1 MWQFFTERG
10 KKVVQL
16 AHREALRLGNDVI
29 GTEHILLGLVA
40 EGEGVAAHVLGGFG
54 LDLESLRGRVEAI
67 VGRGEPKERPVDLPL
82 SPRAKRVLDLAMREA
97 RTMGVNYVGTEHILL
112 GLVAEGEGVA
122 TQVLASSGFD
132 LPRVR
137 SEVMAALSGGEG
149 SEGREEPGA
158 HKAGAARTK
167 TPTLEQLGIDLTAM
181 AEGGELDPVIGR
193 AQEIQRVV
201 QILSRRTKNNPVLI
215 GDPGVGKTAIIEGL
229 AQRIHSGDIPEV
241 LRGKRLFQL
250 NVGNLV
256 AGTKYRGEFEERMRK
271 LVKEL
276 REARDVMLFID
287 EIHTIVGAG
296 GAEGAV
302 DAANI
307 LKPSL
312 ARGEFQVIGATTMD
326 EYRKHIEKDAALER
340 RFQPV
345 KVGEPTVEDTISIL
359 KGLRDRYE
367 AHHRVKISDEAV
379 EAASRLSARYITDR
393 YLPDKAIDL
402 IDESAARA
410 RLKTMEAPASLK
422 ELERNLEAL
431 RKEKE
436 STVAVQAF
444 EKAARLRDQERL
456 AAEEL
461 EARRKEWQIRRNQ
474 EEPVLGSEDIAAIVS
489 EWTGVP
495 VVQLTEEEARRLLR
509 MEEEIHRRLIGQDEA
524 VSAVSRAIRRA
535 RSGMKD
541 PRRPIGSF
549 LCLGPTGVGKTEL
562 ARALASFLFGSDD
575 AMIRLDM
582 SEFME
587 RHEVAKLIGAPP
599 GYVGYDEGGKL
610 TEAIRR
616 RPYSVVLFDEIEK
629 AHPDVF
635 NLLLQVMEDGRL
647 TDGQGH
653 TVDFRNAVV
662 MMTSNVGAQGMD
674 RGKALGFASET
685 DGAMAD
691 WKKEKERILESV
703 RRTFRPEFL
712 NRVDETVV
720 FQHLSRDQL
729 LQIVAIMVSEIVK
742 RLAERQI
749 DITLSDGAR
758 LFLLEKGFD
767 AKFGARPLR
776 RTLQRLVEDRMADL
790 LLEGGA
796 APGSSFLIDVD
807 GEELCFIA
815 RERSEAHP
823 EESREAEETA
833 NPA

>member
-29 GTEHILLGLVA
+29 GTEHILLGLIA

-54 LDLESLRGRVEAI
+54 LDLDGLRSRVEAI

-410 RLKTMEAPASLK
+410 RLKTMETPASLK

-461 EARRKEWQIRRNQ
+461 EAKRKEWQIRRNQ

-509 MEEEIHRRLIGQDEA
+509 MEEEIHKRLIGQDEA

-674 RGKALGFASET
+674 RGKALGFASEA

-749 DITLSDGAR
+749 DVTLSDGAR

-796 APGSSFLIDVD
+796 APGSSFLIDVG
-807 GEELCFIA
+807 GEELRFIA
-815 RERSEAHP
+815 RERSEALP
-823 EESREAEETA
+823 EESREEEA
-833 NPA
+833 ASPA

>member
-29 GTEHILLGLVA
+29 GTEHLLLGLLA
-40 EGEGVAAHVLGGFG
+40 EGEGVAAHVLGAFG
-54 LDLESLRGRVEAI
+54 LELDGIRSRVEEI

-97 RTMGVNYVGTEHILL
+97 RNMGVNYVGTEHILL
-112 GLVAEGEGVA
+112 GLVAEGEGIAAQVLLGSGLDLQKVRAEIVA
-122 TQVLASSGFD
+122 T
-132 LPRVR
+132 
-137 SEVMAALSGGEG
+137 LSGGE
-149 SEGREEPGA
+149 SPEAREEAGSP
-158 HKAGAARTK
+158 KAAGTTRSK

-181 AEGGELDPVIGR
+181 AEQGELDPVIGR
-193 AQEIQRVV
+193 AQEIQRVI

-215 GDPGVGKTAIIEGL
+215 GDPGVGKTAIVEGL

-312 ARGEFQVIGATTMD
+312 ARGEFQVIGATTLD

-345 KVGEPTVEDTISIL
+345 KVGEPSIDDTIAIL

-379 EAASRLSARYITDR
+379 DMAARLSARYITDR

-402 IDESAARA
+402 IDESAARS
-410 RLKTMEAPASLK
+410 RLKAMEMPSSLK
-422 ELERNLEAL
+422 EMERGLEAL
-431 RKEKE
+431 KKEKE
-436 STVAVQAF
+436 SAVAAQEF
-444 EKAARLRDQERL
+444 EKAARLRDQERT

-461 EARRKEWQIRRNQ
+461 ETKRKEWQARRNQ
-474 EEPVLGSEDIAAIVS
+474 EEPVLNGEDIAAIVS

-509 MEEEIHRRLIGQDEA
+509 MEEEIHQRLIGQEEA

-541 PRRPIGSF
+541 PKRPIGSF

-562 ARALASFLFGSDD
+562 ARALASFLFGSDE

-635 NLLLQVMEDGRL
+635 NLLLQIMEDGRL

-653 TVDFRNAVV
+653 TVDFRNAVI
-662 MMTSNVGAQGMD
+662 MMTSNVGAQDMA
-674 RGKALGFASET
+674 RGRAMGFASESEK
-685 DGAMAD
+685 AALE
-691 WKKEKERILESV
+691 WKNDKDRILESV

-712 NRVDETVV
+712 NRVDEMVV
-720 FQHLSRDQL
+720 FQPLTRDQL
-729 LQIVAIMVSEIVK
+729 LKIVDIMLDEISR
-742 RLAERQI
+742 RLADRGIAI
-749 DITLSDGAR
+749 DVSKEAR
-758 LFLLEKGFD
+758 HHLLEKGFD
-767 AKFGARPLR
+767 PKFGARPLR
-776 RTLQRLVEDRMADL
+776 RTIQRLVEDRMADL
-790 LLEGGA
+790 LLEGKA
-796 APGSSFLIDVD
+796 ASGGSFRIGLD
-807 GEELCFIA
+807 GEDLTFQALEG
-815 RERSEAHP
+815 P
-823 EESREAEETA
+823 EEIGEPEKADS
-833 NPA
+833 PA